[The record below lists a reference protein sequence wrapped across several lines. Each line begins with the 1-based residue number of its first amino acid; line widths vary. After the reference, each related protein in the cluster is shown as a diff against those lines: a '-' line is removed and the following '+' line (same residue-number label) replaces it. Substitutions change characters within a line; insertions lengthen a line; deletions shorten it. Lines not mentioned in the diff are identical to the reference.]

1 MVWGDPHPYCLIVLD
16 EQLSGERG
24 TWEQVIWKLEQEVL
38 VEEPGV
44 VSYSVWQKGF
54 VGEFYR
60 CADCGELHSQF
71 DDDPADELRLDLNS
85 DDD

>member
-1 MVWGDPHPYCLIVLD
+1 MVWGDPHPYCVIVLD
-16 EQLSGERG
+16 DQLQEGG
-24 TWEQVIWKLEQEVL
+24 WEQVIWKLEQEVL

-44 VSYSVWQKGF
+44 VSYAVWQKSF
-54 VGEFYR
+54 IGEFYR

-71 DDDPADELRLDLNS
+71 EEDPTSDLRLDIDDG

>member
-1 MVWGDPHPYCLIVLD
+1 
-16 EQLSGERG
+16 
-24 TWEQVIWKLEQEVL
+24 VIWKLEEEVL

-71 DDDPADELRLDLNS
+71 DEDPADELRLDLHDEEDS
-85 DDD
+85 

>member
-1 MVWGDPHPYCLIVLD
+1 
-16 EQLSGERG
+16 
-24 TWEQVIWKLEQEVL
+24 VIWRLEQEIL

-71 DDDPADELRLDLNS
+71 DDDPADDLRLDLH
-85 DDD
+85 DDDT